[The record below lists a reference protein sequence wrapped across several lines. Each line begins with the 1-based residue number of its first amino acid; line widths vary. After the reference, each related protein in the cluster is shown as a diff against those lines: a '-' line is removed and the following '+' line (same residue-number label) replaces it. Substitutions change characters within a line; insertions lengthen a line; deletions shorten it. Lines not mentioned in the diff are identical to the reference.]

1 MGDITLTVLEDHP
14 VATGGSPIITWLPN
28 QLSAVMQLMEDVC
41 KGSGL
46 WAILAEGVWNGG
58 GAEGSLTKKEFELAK
73 DIMDNAVDQKNKL
86 AKEVAKYCQDRG
98 VDAKAI

>member
-1 MGDITLTVLEDHP
+1 
-14 VATGGSPIITWLPN
+14 
-28 QLSAVMQLMEDVC
+28 MQLMEDVC

-58 GAEGSLTKKEFELAK
+58 GAEGSLNNGSLTKKEFELIK
-73 DIMDNAVDQKNKL
+73 DIMDNAVDQKRKL
-86 AKEVAKYCQDRG
+86 AKEVEKYCQDRG

>member
-1 MGDITLTVLEDHP
+1 MDNITLTVSEDHP
-14 VATGGSPIITWLPN
+14 TATGGSPIITWLPN

-58 GAEGSLTKKEFELAK
+58 GAERFLTKKEFELVK
-73 DIMDNAVDQKNKL
+73 DIMDNAVDQKAKL